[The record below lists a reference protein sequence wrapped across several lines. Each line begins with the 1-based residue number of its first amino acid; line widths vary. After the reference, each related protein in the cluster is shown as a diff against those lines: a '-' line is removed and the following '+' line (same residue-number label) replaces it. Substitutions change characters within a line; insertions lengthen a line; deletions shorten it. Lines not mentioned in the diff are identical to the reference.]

1 MSQYNVCF
9 KQDQAHEDSIWTVAW
24 GTSDKD
30 GTENIVTGAVD
41 DMVKCWRWT
50 EDKLHLRFNFEGHQ
64 LGVVSV
70 DVNLTGTLAASSS
83 LDSHIRIWDLESG
96 KQLKAIDCGPV
107 DTWTVAF
114 SPDSRFI
121 ATGSHAG
128 KINLIGV
135 ESGKKESA
143 LDTRGKFTMSIAYSP
158 DGHYIACGAIDGIIN
173 IFDLTTGKLLHTL
186 EGHAMPIRSLTFSP
200 DSQLLIT
207 ASDDNHIK
215 IYDVQHANLAGTLSG
230 HGSWVLGVSFC
241 PDNTH
246 FVSRFGV

>member
-1 MSQYNVCF
+1 MSQYSVCF

-70 DVNLTGTLAASSS
+70 DVNLTGT
-83 LDSHIRIWDLESG
+83 RIIS
-96 KQLKAIDCGPV
+96 QI
-107 DTWTVAF
+107 
-114 SPDSRFI
+114 
-121 ATGSHAG
+121 
-128 KINLIGV
+128 LI
-135 ESGKKESA
+135 
-143 LDTRGKFTMSIAYSP
+143 IQSP

-246 FVSRFGV
+246 FVSRYSDKNGDEALNPLDAHDKRCGK